1 VTRIVCRQLS
11 PAIADLNSNVRM
23 TIDAVLE
30 SVAAGAQLVVLPELA
45 TSGYMFESVAEA
57 RSVAIT
63 LDDPVFAAWANAVR
77 DAGGPGVSGVVVG
90 GFAELGDDGLVYN
103 SAAVVDGTGILG
115 VYRKIHLWNTE
126 KHYFQPGSVEPPVI
140 DTPVGRLGIAICFD
154 LEFPEM
160 PRSLALR
167 GADLL
172 VVPTNWP
179 RGERPSGERYM
190 EVTAAMAAAYSNHI
204 GVAACDRAGTERGQ
218 DWNEASCIINEQ
230 GWVIATVD
238 DAGKVS
244 ADLDLTLSRD
254 KRLTG
259 LVDMFG
265 DRRPE
270 LYGAVTAPRT

>member
-1 VTRIVCRQLS
+1 VTRIACRQLA
-11 PAIADLNSNVRM
+11 PHIGDLEANVRM
-23 TIDAVLE
+23 TTDAIRE
-30 SVAAGAQLVVLPELA
+30 SVAAGAQLVVVPELA

-63 LDDPVFAAWANAVR
+63 PEHEVFAAWSDAVR
-77 DAGGPGVSGVVVG
+77 GVGGVAVG

-103 SAAVVDGTGILG
+103 SAAVVDGTGVLA

-126 KHYFQPGSVEPPVI
+126 KHYFAPGTVAPPVVE
-140 DTPVGRLGIAICFD
+140 TPLGKLGIAICFD

-167 GADLL
+167 GAELL

-179 RGERPSGERYM
+179 RGGRPDGERYM

-204 GVAACDRAGTERGQ
+204 GVAACDRSGTERGQ

-230 GWVIATVD
+230 GWVIAT
-238 DAGKVS
+238 AGSGGIVS
-244 ADLDLTLSRD
+244 ADLDFTLSRD
-254 KRLTG
+254 KRLTE

-270 LYGAVTAPRT
+270 LYGAVTAPK